1 MVTGSLNAQLVIEG
15 DINVDCDCPSG
26 GDGFLD
32 ISVSGGTP
40 PYTYAWTLNGSE
52 VICNP
57 RVDFSGLDG
66 IGCTPSGP
74 GEECSPVQ
82 GCAAPSNAI
91 NAQNFVIGDAVLT
104 VSPPIANGGAC
115 IDENLID
122 DSTLDGFFAIR
133 TGVSQ
138 LGNPGPAAN
147 VTRTWTFS
155 NPVCDLQILL
165 NDIDGEDAII
175 VNGKLNG
182 ATIPLTGNDFI
193 ITNTTPDPA
202 CPVFVGGNTWQSQ
215 GGCPA
220 SDNTD
225 RGGILIT
232 FPSCLDEIEFIYYD
246 YSGAASAGGSYA
258 VGFSNICAADLQC
271 LEGGVYQVEVT
282 DANGLTGNA
291 QFTVEVLEGPINIV
305 CPDDIVTNTDQGACD
320 AIVNWPP
327 PLLEDGC
334 SPQNLICTHESGDI
348 FPIGTTTVSCTGTDN
363 FGNTS
368 TCDFDI
374 TVNYGFTPTLVCPI
388 DITVNAD
395 QGSCIAPGVSWVPP
409 TLDNGCSLTTLTSN
423 FQPGDDFP
431 TGTTTVTY
439 TGNDSGGNTFECSF
453 DVTVINTGVPLILNC
468 PDDIMLTTTGGQCD
482 AVATWTPPTPDPT
495 CDATITSSTNNPG
508 DSFPIGT
515 TTVTY
520 VVTDSNGNTNECSF
534 DVTVDYDF
542 TPTLVCPADIAVDA
556 EVGTCVATSVTW
568 DPPTLDNGCDLVTLT
583 SNFQSGDDFPTGT
596 TIVTY
601 AGTDS
606 GGNIFICS
614 FNITVTNTGLPI
626 ILNCPNDITLNA
638 APGACDAAVIW
649 TPPTPDPNCDAIV
662 SSSSHE
668 PGDVFP
674 AGTTTVT
681 YVIIDGSGTTNTCS
695 FDVTVNYDVNPTLVC
710 PADISVD
717 AEVGEC
723 FGSATW
729 MPPTLSNDCELTTL
743 ISNFDPGDNFPAG
756 TTTVT
761 YTGTTEGG
769 LIFECSFDVTVIND
783 EQTIVL
789 ECPDDIN
796 LVAAAGECDAVATW
810 TPPVPNADCGAVL
823 TGSNFNPGDVFP
835 IGTTTVIYTA
845 EDQTGNQFE
854 CSFDITVTYNSTP
867 TLVCPP
873 NISVNADV
881 NSCTTNVSWT
891 PPTLSNDC
899 SLTTLTGNFD
909 PGDVFPTGTTTV
921 TYNGTDGLGNVFT
934 CSFDVTVINTG
945 VPLILNCPS
954 NISASTNAGQCEAVV
969 TWTPP
974 TPDQNCDIISIVSTN
989 DPGDTF
995 PIGTTTVT
1003 YTVTDSNGNTNECSF
1018 DITVTYDSNPT
1029 LVCPNN
1035 ISVDA
1040 DAGSCTATSV
1050 SWTPPTLS
1058 NDCSLTTLTSNFEP
1072 GDDFPTG
1079 TTTVTYTG
1087 TDSGGN
1093 VFTCSFD
1100 VIVTNTGVPLILNCP
1115 DDITISAGAG
1125 ECESAVSWTPPTP
1138 DPNCDA
1144 VITSSTHDPGDIF
1157 SIGTTTVTYVITD
1170 SNGNTNECSFDVT
1183 INYDVTPTLVCPN
1196 DIEVDADI
1204 GSCLATAVNWIPPS
1218 LSNGC
1223 ELITL
1228 TSNFQPGDDFPTGT
1242 TTVTYTGT
1250 DSGGNIF
1257 ECSFDVIVTNTDV
1270 PLILNC
1276 PDDIIFAA
1284 GGCDA
1289 EITWTPPTPDPNCDA
1304 VITSAS
1310 HEPGDDFPIGTTTVT
1325 YVVTDGSGNT
1335 SICSFD
1341 ITVTFDV
1348 TPTLVC
1354 PDDITVNAD
1363 PNSCTATAVNWL
1375 TPSLS
1380 NGCNLAELT
1389 GNFQPGDSFPTGTTT
1404 VTYTG
1409 MDSNENVFECSF
1421 TVTVINTG
1429 VPIILNCPDDIELT
1443 LAAGEC
1449 DTAVNWVP
1457 PSPDPNCDAVIT
1469 SSSHN
1474 PGDIF
1479 PPGTTTVTYVVTDGS
1494 GNTNVCIF
1502 DVTINFNSNP
1512 TLVCPDD
1519 ISVNAPVGECVTSV
1533 AWVPPTLSNGCE
1545 LATLTSNFD
1554 PGDNFPAGTTTVT
1567 YTGMTGGG
1575 LTFECS
1581 FEVTVVN
1588 DEQTTVLECPDDV
1601 NLVAAAGQCE
1611 AVGTWTEPIPD
1622 ENCGVVI
1629 TGSTHVPGDV
1639 FPIGT
1644 TTVTYT
1650 AEDQT
1655 GNQFECS
1662 FDITITY
1669 TSTPTL
1675 VCPSDIS
1682 TTADAGSCT
1691 ATAVTWTP
1699 PTLSDDC
1706 ELTTLTSNFE
1716 PGDDFPTG
1724 TTIVTY
1730 TGTDALG
1737 NVFECSFNVTVV
1749 NNGPPIIINCP
1760 TDITIATTPGQCEA
1774 SATWLPPTV
1783 DENCDATITSS
1794 SHNPGDMFP
1803 VGTTTVTYIATDGN
1817 GQEAICSFDITVVYD
1832 QTPLLFC
1839 PQSITLNASP
1849 GACVAALTWVPP
1861 TLSNNCDL
1869 LTLTSNFEPGDLFP
1883 VGTTTVIYTA
1893 TDLAGNTFECDFNI
1907 IINSSGPPL
1916 ILDCPNDINVQVAA
1930 GQCDA
1935 AATWTPP
1942 TPDPNCNAVITSSSH
1957 NPGDLFP
1964 IGTTT
1969 VTYVIADESGQQSI
1983 CSFDITVTY
1992 DSNPTLVCPSDIT
2005 VNAAPAACTA
2015 SATWTPP
2022 TLSNDC
2028 ELTNLTSNFEPGDA
2042 LPIGTTTITYSGS
2055 DAAGNTFECSFDVT
2069 VIGDDQAGALICPND
2084 VTISVIPG
2092 QCEASVT
2099 WTPPQPDPNCGI
2111 TVVGSNFEPGDIFPI
2126 GTATVTYTAINDNGN
2141 TIECSFDITVT
2152 YSNAPVLICPQD
2164 IEVDALPGTCSS
2176 PVTWAPPIFSSIC
2189 GLATLTG
2196 NYEPGDN
2203 FPIGTTTVTYT
2214 GVDGGGNVFTC
2225 GFDVIVTGGGN
2236 PVFLNCPADIDLVAA
2251 PGECDAIAT
2260 WIPPTVDENCGFV
2273 ITSSSHDPGDTFPA
2287 GTTTVT
2293 YIATDPN
2300 GNTIECAF
2308 DVNIAYDVI
2317 PTLVCPSDI
2326 TVDAAAGACT
2336 AIVTWGAITLS
2347 NDCGLSTVTGT
2358 YESGDALPIGTTT
2371 VTYTAEDFGGNVFEC
2386 SFEVTVNGDIGAS
2399 ALVCPDDI
2407 TQSVTPGQCA
2417 TSVIWTPPM
2426 PDPNCGIIVTS
2437 SSHEPGDVFPIGT
2450 TTVTYNAIDDNG
2462 NTLECTFDITVT
2474 YSDNPIL
2481 ICPNNITVDAI
2492 QGTCSAP
2499 VTWAPPIF
2507 SSTCGLATLTG
2518 NFEPGD
2524 SFPLG
2529 TTTVTYIGID
2539 TGGNEF
2545 TCSFDVTVNSNG
2557 TPAFLNCPNNVNL
2570 VAAPGQCEA
2579 SVTWTPPTIDENCGI
2594 STINSTHEPGDIFPA
2609 GTTTVTYTAMDS
2621 DGNQFECSFEVR
2633 VEYNVTPTLV
2643 CPSDVTVDAQTGA
2656 CTATATW
2663 DLPTLSND
2671 CGLSVV
2677 TGNFEPG
2684 DVFPIGTTMVTYTGE
2699 DFGGNIFVC
2708 SFDVTVNGDIGASPL
2723 VCPDDITQSVI
2734 PGQCEASVTWEPPVP
2749 DPNCGIIIT
2758 GSNFEPG
2765 DNFPIGTTT
2774 VTYTAIDA
2782 GGNTLECS
2790 FDITVTYS
2798 DNPILICPNNITVD
2812 AVAGTCTAS
2821 VTWSVPI
2828 FSSTC
2833 GLASLTG
2840 NFEPG
2845 DNFPIGTTTVTYEGV
2860 DGGGNIFTCSFD
2872 VSVNSNGPPVIVNCP
2887 NDISLTAAAGACE
2900 ASVTWMPPVVDEN
2913 CDAVIT
2919 SSSHEPGDVF
2929 PAGTTTVTYVAT
2941 NTNGDE
2947 ATCSFD
2953 INVAYNV
2960 TPTLVC
2966 PNDITINAQTGAC
2979 TASVTWALP
2988 TLSND
2993 CGLSTVTGD
3002 FDPGDAFPVGT
3013 TTVTYTAEDFGGN
3026 VFECSFDVTVIGDN
3040 QDSPLVCPND
3050 ITVSVVPGQCE
3061 TSVTWQPPVPDP
3073 NCGITITGSNFEP
3086 GDIFPIGTT
3095 TVIYTATDLVGNT
3108 IECSFDI
3115 TVTYAE
3121 TPELVCPEDIT
3132 VDAVAGTCAAS
3143 VTWSI
3148 PIFTSTCG
3156 LVNLAGDY
3164 APGDDFPI
3172 GTTTVTYEGTDGGG
3186 NIFTCSFNVT
3196 VNSTGPPIILNC
3208 PNDISLTAAPG
3219 ACDAS
3224 VTWTPPVVD
3233 ENCDA
3238 IITSSSHEPGDIF
3251 PAGTTT
3257 VTYIA
3262 TDSDGNETTCSF
3274 DVNVA
3279 YDINPTL
3286 VCPNNITIDAQQG
3299 ACTAPVNWELP
3310 TLSND
3315 CGLST
3320 VTGSSDPGDSFP
3332 IGTTTVTYTGE
3343 DFGGNIFEC
3352 SFEVT
3357 VTGDVGA
3364 SPLVCPDDIT
3374 IGVASGQCETAVT
3387 WEPPIPDP
3395 NCGITITGSTHVP
3408 GDIFAIGTT
3417 TVTYTAADEA
3427 GNIIEC
3433 SFDITVTYQETPEL
3447 ICPEDITVD
3456 AVEGTCTASVTW
3468 SVPIFSST
3476 CGLDDL
3482 QGDYEPGDEFP
3493 IGTTLVTYTGI
3504 DSGGNVF
3511 ICTFNVTVNSNGPPV
3526 ILDCPADVTVST
3538 APGECDA
3545 TATWTLPVI
3554 DENCDAT
3561 ITSSSHNP
3569 GNVFPVGIT
3578 TVTYVVTD
3586 GSGNEA
3592 ICSFDVIV
3600 GYDAT
3605 TTLVCPL
3612 DITVNASSGS
3622 CTTSVTWTPP
3632 TLSNDCVLTNLA
3644 SNFESGDNFPA
3655 GISTVTYIGTDASGG
3670 TFECSFTITVLN
3682 DNETSVFDC
3691 PNDITIPLFQGQCQA
3706 SVVWEPPVPNVEC
3719 GVTITGSSH
3728 EPGDIFSV
3736 GTTTVIYT
3744 AVDGAGNAFQCDFDI
3759 TIVYGGTPE
3768 LACPDDITLNT
3779 NIGTCTTTVTWTPP
3793 LLDNGCELSTLVSN
3807 YEPGDVFPTGTT
3819 TVTYTG
3825 ADTGGNVFECSFDV
3839 VVVNSGLPII
3849 LNCPDDIDLVAD
3861 TNNGQCEAVATW
3873 EPPMPD
3879 ENCDIIS
3886 VVASHD
3892 PGDSFPIGTTTV
3904 TYVVTDGSGNT
3915 NTCSFDVNIA
3925 YDFVP
3930 TLTCPSDIIVNA
3942 EPNSCLTAVSWELPT
3957 LTNGCDLATLT
3968 SNYDSSDNFPA
3979 GTTSVSYV
3987 GVDSGG
3993 NTFECSFDITVINDG
4008 QTDVWD
4014 CPENITTLPAPGA
4027 CEAVAFWEP
4036 PVPDANCGIT
4046 VTGSNYEPGDIF
4058 PVGTT
4063 TVIYTATDA
4072 VGNVFEC
4079 TFDVIVSDVQPIVD
4093 IVCQDNIINIFT
4105 EEGGCDAVVVWNPPI
4120 IIDNCASE
4128 VTFTSTHQSGDVFP
4142 IGTTTVTYTATDP
4155 GGNTASCSFDVTVI
4169 DKEPPTINCPDDI
4182 TVDNSPG
4189 QCFAAVSWQ
4198 VSGVN
4203 DNCGVA
4209 SIMSTHEPGDI
4220 FPVGVTTVE
4229 YIISDAEGNTVECS
4243 FNVTVEDNE
4252 DPQVLACPSN
4262 IVISTDPGQCSAV
4275 VNWEPPTT
4283 VDNCSSIIAGS
4294 THTPGALFPLGTTT
4308 VLYGILDGAGNGTT
4322 CVFTVTVV
4330 DEEAPTMECPA
4341 DITVS
4346 TDPGQCSAA
4355 VNWTVPTPI
4364 DNCGAGI
4371 TSISH
4376 TPGDIFPV
4384 GTTTVS
4390 YTATDITGAQVSCSF
4405 NVTVVDTEIPT
4416 VTCPEDIIATSAPGQ
4431 CGRNV
4436 NWSLPAL
4443 DDNCDVTD
4451 ISISHQPGDFFPVGD
4466 TPVTYTLTDA
4476 AGNTTECGFIVT
4488 VRDIEP
4494 PVVQICPEDIVIN
4507 SEPGACGAFVDWS
4520 VPIVADN
4527 CQAAPVGSTHVP
4539 GSFFPIGT
4547 TLVLYGILDEAGN
4560 GNVCFFNIT
4569 VLDSEPPVIDCP
4581 ADITVFNDEGECGAA
4596 VSWTVPTPID
4606 NCGTELTSSS
4616 HNPGDI
4622 FPIGTT
4628 TVTYTAVAED
4638 GTEISCSFDI
4648 TVSDKEV
4655 PTITCPDDITVG
4667 TDMGVCDAVVSWDA
4681 PMFSDN
4687 CSDASITSTASSGDT
4702 FGLGTNTVTY
4712 TVTDDEGNTTD
4723 CSFNITVEDREPP
4736 MVTGCPDDIVVSN
4749 DPGACSAVVSWEPP
4763 TFTDNCEILNIDSKP
4778 NPGSLFPIGTTNV
4791 VYEAIDASG
4800 NITSCTFT
4808 VTVEDT
4814 EDPTLACPA
4823 DITVSNDDGEC
4834 GAVVNWTPPVPID
4847 NCGAEITGN
4856 THNPGDFFPVGT
4868 TTVTYTT
4875 VNSEGVE
4882 LVCSFDVT
4890 VEDIEDPVL
4899 VCPADITVPFDNGA
4913 CDAVVTWDISVLDNC
4928 EAQITSSTH
4937 NSGDAFEIGTTTV
4950 TYTAEDAEGNTHICS
4965 FDVTVTDNEPPV
4977 ILNCPEDIVVAGPPG
4992 DCVGPVVIAVPQ
5004 FGIDFT
5010 DCQSTTITNSY
5021 NTTSSAS
5028 DIYPVGTTV
5037 ITWIATDASGN
5048 STTCEQAITV
5058 TPTDFTDDV
5067 ALVTDK
5073 DVFVGAGFDN
5083 ADFGDSDSIIIIDP
5097 GVPDNA
5103 VVNSILLDFF
5113 FRPEGNSCET
5123 HVEVEVTDPAGTVF
5137 PVFVAPTGN
5146 CDGNDALFQF
5156 FLPVASVPSQSSGGG
5171 VWKLRFRDTEDD
5183 NPVSAGPI
5191 GVSTPAG
5198 TEFSVRFG
5206 RITYD
5211 ITVSPDCEDAGNGG
5225 GGGVVDDPD
5234 QLPIELSYFKGTE
5247 EDCEAI
5253 LSWGTASE
5261 VNVSH
5266 FEIQRSYDGLTFITI
5281 DRLDALGAEGIATDY
5296 MYSDAQLTLTNYYR
5310 LRIVDNDGQV
5320 EYSDIFTIQA
5330 DCAGGVSI
5338 SEIFPNPT
5346 VNQLINVQFNSNVDH
5361 EDAKLVV
5368 RDMLGRTMMEVPIT
5382 IFLGSN
5388 LITVDPTRLPAAQ
5401 YVLIIEG
5408 ADWRSSA
5415 ERFIKLD

>member
-1 MVTGSLNAQLVIEG
+1 MRILCSMYAESPCRIALLRQTTYKLLSACVAFMLIGSLNAQLVIEG
-15 DINVDCDCPSG
+15 DINVDCDCPAG

-52 VICNP
+52 VICSP
-57 RVDFSGLDG
+57 RVDFSALDG

-91 NAQNFVIGDAVLT
+91 NAQNFVVGNAVLT
-104 VSPPIANGGAC
+104 VSPPVANGGAC

-138 LGNPGPAAN
+138 LGNLGPAAN

-182 ATIPLTGNDFI
+182 ATIPLTGDDFI

-202 CPVFVGGNTWQSQ
+202 CPVFVGGNSWQSQ

-271 LEGGVYQVEVT
+271 LEGGIYQVEVT
-282 DANGLTGNA
+282 DANGDTGNA
-291 QFTVEVLEGPINIV
+291 EFTVEILEGPINIV
-305 CPDDIVTNTDQGACD
+305 CPDDIVTNTDPGACD
-320 AIVNWPP
+320 AIINWSP
-327 PLLEDGC
+327 PLLENGC
-334 SPQNLICTHESGDI
+334 SPQTLVCTHESGDI
-348 FPIGTTTVSCTGTDN
+348 FPIGTTNVSCTGTDD

-374 TVNYGFTPTLVCPI
+374 TVNYGFTPTLICPA

-395 QGSCIAPGVSWVPP
+395 QGSCVAPGVSWIPP

-439 TGNDSGGNTFECSF
+439 TGSDTGGNTFECSF

-468 PDDIMLTTTGGQCD
+468 PDDITLTLTAGQCD
-482 AVATWTPPTPDPT
+482 AVATWTPPIPDPT
-495 CDATITSSTNNPG
+495 CDATVTSSTNNPG

-534 DVTVDYDF
+534 DITVDYDF

-556 EVGTCVATSVTW
+556 NLGSCIATSVTW

-583 SNFQSGDDFPTGT
+583 SNFQPGDDFPTGT

-614 FNITVTNTGLPI
+614 FNITVTNTGVPL
-626 ILNCPNDITLNA
+626 ILNCPNDITVTA
-638 APGACDAAVIW
+638 APGACGAAVTW
-649 TPPTPDPNCDAIV
+649 TPPTPDPNCDAII

-681 YVIIDGSGTTNTCS
+681 YIVIDGSGNTNECS
-695 FDVTVNYDVNPTLVC
+695 FDVTVNYNINPTLDC
-710 PADISVD
+710 PADISVN
-717 AEVGEC
+717 APVGEC
-723 FGSATW
+723 VASATW
-729 MPPTLSNDCELTTL
+729 TPPTLSNDCELSTL
-743 ISNFDPGDNFPAG
+743 TSNFEPGSNFPAG

-769 LIFECSFDVTVIND
+769 LVFECSFDVTVIND
-783 EQTIVL
+783 ENTIVL

-835 IGTTTVIYTA
+835 IGITTVIYTA

-881 NSCTTNVSWT
+881 NVCTTTVSWT

-899 SLTTLTGNFD
+899 SLTTLTSNFD

-921 TYNGTDGLGNVFT
+921 TYTGTDGLGNVFT
-934 CSFDVTVINTG
+934 CSFNVTVINTG
-945 VPLILNCPS
+945 VPLILNCP
-954 NISASTNAGQCEAVV
+954 NDISVSTAAGQCDAVV

-974 TPDQNCDIISIVSTN
+974 IPDPTCDATTTSSTN
-989 DPGDTF
+989 NPGDTF

-1003 YTVTDSNGNTNECSF
+1003 YVVTGSNGNTNECSF
-1018 DITVTYDSNPT
+1018 DVTVTYDSNPT

-1035 ISVDA
+1035 ISVNA

-1050 SWTPPTLS
+1050 SWIPPTLS

-1093 VFTCSFD
+1093 IFNCSFD
-1100 VIVTNTGVPLILNCP
+1100 VTVTNTGVPLILNCP
-1115 DDITISAGAG
+1115 DDITITTAVG
-1125 ECESAVSWTPPTP
+1125 ECESAASWTPPIP

-1144 VITSSTHDPGDIF
+1144 VVTSSTHDPGDIF
-1157 SIGTTTVTYVITD
+1157 PIGTTTVTYVITD
-1170 SNGNTNECSFDVT
+1170 SNGNTNECNFDVT

-1196 DIEVDADI
+1196 NIEVDADI

-1223 ELITL
+1223 ELINL

-1257 ECSFDVIVTNTDV
+1257 ECSFDIIVTNTDV

-1276 PDDIIFAA
+1276 PDDIVFAA

-1354 PDDITVNAD
+1354 PADIMVNAD
-1363 PNSCTATAVNWL
+1363 PGSCTATAVNWL
-1375 TPSLS
+1375 PPTLS

-1421 TVTVINTG
+1421 TVTVTNTG
-1429 VPIILNCPDDIELT
+1429 VPIILDCPDDIELT

-1449 DTAVNWVP
+1449 DTPVTWTP

-1479 PPGTTTVTYVVTDGS
+1479 PPGTTTVTYVITDGS

-1512 TLVCPDD
+1512 TLVCPNA
-1519 ISVNAPVGECVTSV
+1519 ISVNAPIGECVTSV
-1533 AWVPPTLSNGCE
+1533 AWVPPTLSNSCE
-1545 LATLTSNFD
+1545 LATLTSNFE
-1554 PGDNFPAGTTTVT
+1554 PGDNFPAGTTTVS

-1581 FEVTVVN
+1581 FEVTVIN
-1588 DEQTTVLECPDDV
+1588 DEQTTVLQCPADI
-1601 NLVAAAGQCE
+1601 NLVAAADQCE
-1611 AVGTWTEPIPD
+1611 TVGTWTPPVPD

-1629 TGSTHVPGDV
+1629 TGSTHVPGDI

-1662 FDITITY
+1662 FDITVTY
-1669 TSTPTL
+1669 TSAPTL
-1675 VCPSDIS
+1675 VCPNDIS
-1682 TTADAGSCT
+1682 ATADPGSCT

-1724 TTIVTY
+1724 TTTVTY
-1730 TGTDALG
+1730 TGTDPLG
-1737 NVFECSFNVTVV
+1737 NVFVCSFNVTVI

-1760 TDITIATTPGQCEA
+1760 ADITIATTPGQCEA

-1783 DENCDATITSS
+1783 DENCDALITSS
-1794 SHNPGDMFP
+1794 SHQPGDIFE
-1803 VGTTTVTYIATDGN
+1803 VGTTTVTYIATDSN
-1817 GQEAICSFDITVVYD
+1817 GQEAVCSFDITVVYD

-1869 LTLTSNFEPGDLFP
+1869 LTLTSNFDPGDLFP
-1883 VGTTTVIYTA
+1883 VGITTVIYTA

-1907 IINSSGPPL
+1907 TINSSGPPL
-1916 ILDCPNDINVQVAA
+1916 VLDCPNDIDVQVAA

-1935 AATWTPP
+1935 AVTWTPP

-1957 NPGDLFP
+1957 QPGDIFP
-1964 IGTTT
+1964 IGITT
-1969 VTYVIADESGQQSI
+1969 VTYVIADNSGQQSI
-1983 CSFDITVTY
+1983 CSFDVRVTY
-1992 DSNPTLVCPSDIT
+1992 QSNPTLVCPADIT
-2005 VNAAPAACTA
+2005 INAVLGACTA
-2015 SATWTPP
+2015 STTWMPP
-2022 TLSNDC
+2022 ALSNGC
-2028 ELTNLTSNFEPGDA
+2028 ELINLTSNFESGDA
-2042 LPIGTTTITYSGS
+2042 FPIGITTVTYSGS
-2055 DAAGNTFECSFDVT
+2055 DAAGNTFECSFNVT
-2069 VIGDDQAGALICPND
+2069 VIGDDQEGALICPND
-2084 VTISVIPG
+2084 VTINVIPG
-2092 QCEASVT
+2092 QCQASVT
-2099 WTPPQPDPNCGI
+2099 WTPPNPDPNCGI
-2111 TVVGSNFEPGDIFPI
+2111 TMVNGDFEPGDIFPI
-2126 GTATVTYTAINDNGN
+2126 GTTTVTYTAINDNGN

-2152 YSNAPVLICPQD
+2152 YSNNPVLICPQD

-2196 NYEPGDN
+2196 NFEPGDN

-2236 PVFLNCPADIDLVAA
+2236 PVFLNCPAGIDLVAA

-2260 WIPPTVDENCGFV
+2260 WTPPTVDENCGFV

-2300 GNTIECAF
+2300 GNTIECSF
-2308 DVNIAYDVI
+2308 DVNVAYDII
-2317 PTLVCPSDI
+2317 PTLVCPNDI

-2336 AIVTWGAITLS
+2336 AVVTWEIPTLS
-2347 NDCGLSTVTGT
+2347 NDCGLLTVTAN
-2358 YESGDALPIGTTT
+2358 YESGDAIPIGTTT
-2371 VTYTAEDFGGNVFEC
+2371 ITYTAEDFGGNVFEC
-2386 SFEVTVNGDIGAS
+2386 SFEVTVNGDVGAS
-2399 ALVCPDDI
+2399 SLVCPDDI
-2407 TQSVTPGQCA
+2407 TQSVMPGQCA

-2426 PDPNCGIIVTS
+2426 PDPNCGIIVTGS
-2437 SSHEPGDVFPIGT
+2437 THEPGDIFPIGT
-2450 TTVTYNAIDDNG
+2450 TTVTYTAVDDNG
-2462 NTLECTFDITVT
+2462 NTLECSFDITVT
-2474 YSDNPIL
+2474 YSNNPSL
-2481 ICPNNITVDAI
+2481 ICPNSITVQAV
-2492 QGTCSAP
+2492 QGTCSSP

-2524 SFPLG
+2524 SFPIG
-2529 TTTVTYIGID
+2529 TTTVTYTGID
-2539 TGGNEF
+2539 NGGNEF
-2545 TCSFDVTVNSNG
+2545 TCSFNVTVTG
-2557 TPAFLNCPNNVNL
+2557 EGIPTFLNCPNDVNL

-2579 SVTWTPPTIDENCGI
+2579 SVTWTPPTIDENCDV
-2594 STINSTHEPGDIFPA
+2594 SNLSSTHEPGDIFPA
-2609 GTTTVTYTAMDS
+2609 GTTTVAYTATDS
-2621 DGNQFECSFEVR
+2621 NGNQIECSFDINIA
-2633 VEYNVTPTLV
+2633 YNVEPTLV
-2643 CPSDVTVDAQTGA
+2643 CPQDITINVQPGA
-2656 CTATATW
+2656 CTTVATW
-2663 DLPTLSND
+2663 EALTLSND
-2671 CGLSVV
+2671 CGLLTV
-2677 TGNFEPG
+2677 TGNYESG
-2684 DVFPIGTTMVTYTGE
+2684 DVFPI
-2699 DFGGNIFVC
+2699 
-2708 SFDVTVNGDIGASPL
+2708 
-2723 VCPDDITQSVI
+2723 
-2734 PGQCEASVTWEPPVP
+2734 
-2749 DPNCGIIIT
+2749 
-2758 GSNFEPG
+2758 
-2765 DNFPIGTTT
+2765 
-2774 VTYTAIDA
+2774 
-2782 GGNTLECS
+2782 
-2790 FDITVTYS
+2790 
-2798 DNPILICPNNITVD
+2798 
-2812 AVAGTCTAS
+2812 
-2821 VTWSVPI
+2821 
-2828 FSSTC
+2828 
-2833 GLASLTG
+2833 
-2840 NFEPG
+2840 
-2845 DNFPIGTTTVTYEGV
+2845 
-2860 DGGGNIFTCSFD
+2860 
-2872 VSVNSNGPPVIVNCP
+2872 
-2887 NDISLTAAAGACE
+2887 
-2900 ASVTWMPPVVDEN
+2900 
-2913 CDAVIT
+2913 
-2919 SSSHEPGDVF
+2919 
-2929 PAGTTTVTYVAT
+2929 
-2941 NTNGDE
+2941 
-2947 ATCSFD
+2947 
-2953 INVAYNV
+2953 
-2960 TPTLVC
+2960 
-2966 PNDITINAQTGAC
+2966 
-2979 TASVTWALP
+2979 
-2988 TLSND
+2988 
-2993 CGLSTVTGD
+2993 
-3002 FDPGDAFPVGT
+3002 GT

-3026 VFECSFDVTVIGDN
+3026 T
-3040 QDSPLVCPND
+3040 
-3050 ITVSVVPGQCE
+3050 
-3061 TSVTWQPPVPDP
+3061 
-3073 NCGITITGSNFEP
+3073 
-3086 GDIFPIGTT
+3086 
-3095 TVIYTATDLVGNT
+3095 
-3108 IECSFDI
+3108 
-3115 TVTYAE
+3115 
-3121 TPELVCPEDIT
+3121 
-3132 VDAVAGTCAAS
+3132 
-3143 VTWSI
+3143 
-3148 PIFTSTCG
+3148 
-3156 LVNLAGDY
+3156 
-3164 APGDDFPI
+3164 
-3172 GTTTVTYEGTDGGG
+3172 
-3186 NIFTCSFNVT
+3186 
-3196 VNSTGPPIILNC
+3196 
-3208 PNDISLTAAPG
+3208 
-3219 ACDAS
+3219 
-3224 VTWTPPVVD
+3224 
-3233 ENCDA
+3233 
-3238 IITSSSHEPGDIF
+3238 
-3251 PAGTTT
+3251 
-3257 VTYIA
+3257 
-3262 TDSDGNETTCSF
+3262 
-3274 DVNVA
+3274 
-3279 YDINPTL
+3279 
-3286 VCPNNITIDAQQG
+3286 
-3299 ACTAPVNWELP
+3299 
-3310 TLSND
+3310 
-3315 CGLST
+3315 
-3320 VTGSSDPGDSFP
+3320 
-3332 IGTTTVTYTGE
+3332 
-3343 DFGGNIFEC
+3343 FEC

-3374 IGVASGQCETAVT
+3374 VTLPAGQCETAVT
-3387 WEPPIPDP
+3387 WEPPVPDP
-3395 NCGITITGSTHVP
+3395 NCGITITGSTHQP
-3408 GDIFAIGTT
+3408 GDIFSIGTT

-3427 GNIIEC
+3427 GNVIEC
-3433 SFDITVTYQETPEL
+3433 SFDITITYEDTPEL
-3447 ICPEDITVD
+3447 VCPEDIAVD

-3493 IGTTLVTYTGI
+3493 IGTTVVTYTGI
-3504 DSGGNVF
+3504 DSGGNLF
-3511 ICTFNVTVNSNGPPV
+3511 SCSFNITVNSSGSPV
-3526 ILDCPADVTVST
+3526 ILDCPDDITVST
-3538 APGECDA
+3538 APEQCDA
-3545 TATWTLPVI
+3545 TATWTLPAI
-3554 DENCDAT
+3554 DENCDAS
-3561 ITSSSHNP
+3561 ITSSSHDP
-3569 GNVFPVGIT
+3569 GDVFPVGIT

-3586 GSGNEA
+3586 GSGNQA

-3644 SNFESGDNFPA
+3644 SNFQPGDNFPA
-3655 GISTVTYIGTDASGG
+3655 GITTVTYLGTDASGG

-3691 PNDITIPLFQGQCQA
+3691 PNDITIPLFPGQCQT
-3706 SVVWEPPVPNVEC
+3706 SVVWEPPVPNEEC
-3719 GVTITGSSH
+3719 AVTITGSTH

-3744 AVDGAGNAFQCDFDI
+3744 AVDGAGNTYQCDFDI
-3759 TIVYGGTPE
+3759 TIVYSGTPE
-3768 LACPDDITLNT
+3768 LACPNDITLNT
-3779 NIGTCTTTVTWTPP
+3779 NVGTCTTTATWTPP

-3819 TVTYTG
+3819 TVNYTG
-3825 ADTGGNVFECSFDV
+3825 ADTGGNVFECSFDI

-3861 TNNGQCEAVATW
+3861 TNNGECEAIATW

-3886 VVASHD
+3886 VVASHN

-3904 TYVVTDGSGNT
+3904 TYVVTDGSGDT
-3915 NTCSFDVNIA
+3915 NTCSFDVNVI

-3930 TLTCPSDIIVNA
+3930 TLTCPADITVNA

-3968 SNYDSSDNFPA
+3968 GNYDSGDNFPA
-3979 GTTSVSYV
+3979 GTTTVSYV

-3993 NTFECSFDITVINDG
+3993 NSFECSFDITVINDG

-4014 CPENITTLPAPGA
+4014 CPGTITTLPAPGA
-4027 CEAVAFWEP
+4027 CEAVAFWDP

-4046 VTGSNYEPGDIF
+4046 ITGSNYEPGDIF

-4072 VGNVFEC
+4072 SGNIFEC
-4079 TFDVIVSDVQPIVD
+4079 AFDVIVSDVQPIVD
-4093 IVCQDNIINIFT
+4093 IVCQDNIINIFA
-4105 EEGGCDAVVVWNPPI
+4105 EDGGCDAVVVWNPPI

-4128 VTFTSTHQSGDVFP
+4128 VTFTSTHESGDVFP
-4142 IGTTTVTYTATDP
+4142 IGMTTVTYTATDP
-4155 GGNTASCSFDVTVI
+4155 GGNTATCSFDVTVI
-4169 DKEPPTINCPDDI
+4169 DKEPPSIECPDDI

-4198 VSGVN
+4198 TPVVN
-4203 DNCGVA
+4203 DNCGIA
-4209 SIMSTHEPGDI
+4209 DITSTHNPGDI

-4229 YIISDAEGNTVECS
+4229 YIISDEEGNTIECS

-4252 DPQVLACPSN
+4252 IPQVLACPSN
-4262 IVISTDPGQCSAV
+4262 IVVSTDPGQCSAV

-4308 VLYGILDGAGNGTT
+4308 VLYGILDGAGNSTT

-4364 DNCGAGI
+4364 DNCGAEI

-4384 GTTTVS
+4384 GTTIVS

-4405 NVTVVDTEIPT
+4405 NITVIDTEIPT
-4416 VTCPEDIIATSAPGQ
+4416 VTCPEDIIATNAPGQ

-4476 AGNTTECGFIVT
+4476 AGNTTECSFIIT

-4507 SEPGACGAFVDWS
+4507 SEPGACGAIVDWS

-4569 VLDSEPPVIDCP
+4569 VLDSEAPVLDCP

-4596 VSWTVPTPID
+4596 VNWTVPTPID
-4606 NCGTELTSSS
+4606 NCDTELTSSS
-4616 HNPGDI
+4616 HNPGDV

-4628 TVTYTAVAED
+4628 TVTYTATAEG

-4648 TVSDKEV
+4648 TVADKEV
-4655 PTITCPDDITVG
+4655 PTIICPEDITVG
-4667 TDMGVCDAVVSWDA
+4667 TDMGVCEAVVNWDE
-4681 PMFSDN
+4681 PTFSDN
-4687 CSDASITSTASSGDT
+4687 CPGASVTSTASSGDT
-4702 FGLGTNTVTY
+4702 FELGTNTVTY
-4712 TVTDDEGNTTD
+4712 TVTDNEGNTTE
-4723 CSFNITVEDREPP
+4723 CSFDVTVEDREPP
-4736 MVTGCPDDIVVSN
+4736 MVTGCPDNIVVPN
-4749 DPGACSAVVSWEPP
+4749 DPGACSAIVSWEPP

-4791 VYEAIDASG
+4791 VYEAVDADG
-4800 NITSCTFT
+4800 NITTCTFT

-4814 EDPTLACPA
+4814 EDPMLTCPA

-4834 GAVVNWTPPVPID
+4834 GAIVNWAPPIPID

-4856 THNPGDFFPVGT
+4856 THAPGDFFPVGT

-4882 LVCSFDVT
+4882 LTCSFDVT
-4890 VEDIEDPVL
+4890 VEDREDPVL

-4913 CDAVVTWDISVLDNC
+4913 CDAVVTWDIDVLDNC

-4937 NSGDAFEIGTTTV
+4937 NSGDTFEFGTTTV
-4950 TYTAEDAEGNTHICS
+4950 TYTAEDADGNTHSCS
-4965 FDVTVTDNEPPV
+4965 FDVTVMDNEPPV
-4977 ILNCPEDIVVAGPPG
+4977 ILNCPEDITVAGPPG
-4992 DCVGPVVIAVPQ
+4992 ECIGPVVIAVPQ

-5010 DCQSTTITNSY
+5010 DCQENTTITNSY

-5028 DIYPVGTTV
+5028 DVYPVGTTV
-5037 ITWIATDASGN
+5037 ITWTVTDPAGN
-5048 STTCEQAITV
+5048 SVTCEQAIIV

-5083 ADFGDSDSIIIIDP
+5083 ADFGDSDSILIIDP
-5097 GVPDNA
+5097 GVPDDA

-5113 FRPEGNSCET
+5113 FRPEGNSCERD
-5123 HVEVEVTDPAGTVF
+5123 VEVEVTDPAGTVF
-5137 PVFVAPTGN
+5137 PIFTAPTNGCN
-5146 CDGNDALFQF
+5146 GNDAGFQF

-5171 VWKLRFRDTEDD
+5171 VWKLRFRDTEDH

-5191 GVSTPAG
+5191 DVFTPAG

-5211 ITVSPDCEDAGNGG
+5211 ITVSPDCDESDGG
-5225 GGGVVDDPD
+5225 GDVVDDPD

-5261 VNVSH
+5261 INVSH

-5296 MYSDAQLTLTNYYR
+5296 TYSDAQLTLTNYYR
-5310 LRIVDNDGQV
+5310 LRVVDNDGQV

-5338 SEIFPNPT
+5338 SDIFPNPT
-5346 VNQLINVQFNSNVDH
+5346 TNQLISVQFNSNVDH
-5361 EDAKLVV
+5361 ENAKVV
-5368 RDMLGRTMMEVPIT
+5368 IRDMLGRTMMEVPIT

-5401 YVLIIEG
+5401 YVLVIEG
-5408 ADWRSSA
+5408 AGWRSSA
-5415 ERFIKLD
+5415 ARFVKLD